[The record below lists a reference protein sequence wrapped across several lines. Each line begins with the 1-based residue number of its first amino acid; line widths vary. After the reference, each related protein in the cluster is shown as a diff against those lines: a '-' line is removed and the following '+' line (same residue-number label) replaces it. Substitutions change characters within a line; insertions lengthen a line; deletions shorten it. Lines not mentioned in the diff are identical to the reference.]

1 MLRPDWRREAID
13 SMDDHLDQRQ
23 EGPRVRKLLG
33 LAVVLIVLAAAAA
46 TLLRS
51 GKTQVAAL
59 QAQSSP
65 ATIIPAKIEPSPPL
79 NPPGQAASNDQ
90 KYRAAITIEDVE
102 DALPPIVIGNRNFT
116 VMVQKKRLLWPAAAQ
131 HKFSSDDDEIA
142 VSFDVKDSSGVVAL
156 HRSVMADPRE
166 IQLDEVRR
174 EGRFLFSTG
183 VDANQLVGSRGQAL
197 MVVWAEAISAP
208 DACANYL
215 ILGLFDGKLKPY
227 GEAFCEDLVEPAS
240 VVDRQWELKTD
251 PETGFD
257 IFEVRRRAG
266 YYNVIIPVRI
276 DFLMVKLFPAH
287 WCVRLHSAPDMLE
300 RCEFAV
306 EAERIPATEDTFV
319 RLYPEADEQM
329 IPKHVVVK
337 PNSKVEFLSALA
349 HKALDR
355 NGKWI
360 PAPNME
366 IPWLKVR
373 IDGQVGWVHAEED
386 LIALGLS
393 FAG

>member
-1 MLRPDWRREAID
+1 
-13 SMDDHLDQRQ
+13 MDAHPHEPQ
-23 EGPRVRKLLG
+23 GKPRIGSLLAFA
-33 LAVVLIVLAAAAA
+33 LALIVLATGAAALWRPGRTA
-46 TLLRS
+46 V
-51 GKTQVAAL
+51 VAPNPPSTPRTAGAFKEEAESL
-59 QAQSSP
+59 KEQSS
-65 ATIIPAKIEPSPPL
+65 
-79 NPPGQAASNDQ
+79 QAASSDP

-102 DALPPIVIGNRNFT
+102 DALPPISIGNRNFT
-116 VMVQKKRLLWPAAAQ
+116 VVVQKKRLHWPAAAQ
-131 HKFSSDDDEIA
+131 HKFSADDEEIA
-142 VSFDVKDSSGVVAL
+142 VSFDVKDSSGAVAL
-156 HRSVMADPRE
+156 HRSVMADPRA

-174 EGRFLFSTG
+174 EGRFLYSTG
-183 VDANQLVGSRGQAL
+183 VDANQLVGSKGQAL

-227 GEAFCEDLVEPAS
+227 SEAFCEDLVEPAS
-240 VVDRQWELKTD
+240 VVNRPWKLKTD

-257 IFEVRRRAG
+257 IFEVRRRTG

-276 DFLMVKLFPAH
+276 DFLMVKLLPAN
-287 WCVRLHSAPDMLE
+287 WCVRLHAAPDMLE
-300 RCEFAV
+300 RCEFPV
-306 EAERIPATEDTFV
+306 EAERSPAKEDTFV
-319 RLYPEADEQM
+319 RLYPEADEKM

-349 HKALDR
+349 HNALDR

-373 IDGQVGWVHAEED
+373 IDGHIGWVHAEED

>member
-1 MLRPDWRREAID
+1 
-13 SMDDHLDQRQ
+13 MDDHLDQRQ
-23 EGPRVRKLLG
+23 EGPRTRKLVG
-33 LAVVLIVLAAAAA
+33 LAVVLIVLAVAAAA
-46 TLLRS
+46 LLRS

-59 QAQSSP
+59 QSQSSP

-102 DALPPIVIGNRNFT
+102 EALPPIAIANRNFT
-116 VMVQKKRLLWPAAAQ
+116 VMVQKKRLRWPPAAQ
-131 HKFSSDDDEIA
+131 HKFSVDDDEIA
-142 VSFDVKDSSGVVAL
+142 VWFDVKDSSGAVAL
-156 HRSVMADPRE
+156 HRSVMADPRA

-174 EGRFLFSTG
+174 EGRFLYSTG
-183 VDANQLVGSRGQAL
+183 VDANQLVGSKGQAL
-197 MVVWAEAISAP
+197 LVVWAEAISAP

-227 GEAFCEDLVEPAS
+227 SEAFCEDLVEPAS
-240 VVDRQWELKTD
+240 VVNHQWKLKTD

-266 YYNVIIPVRI
+266 YFNVIIPVRI
-276 DFLMVKLFPAH
+276 DFLMVKLLPAN
-287 WCVRLHSAPDMLE
+287 WCFRLHAAPDMLE
-300 RCEFAV
+300 RCEFPV
-306 EAERIPATEDTFV
+306 EAERQPTKEDTFV
-319 RLYPEADEQM
+319 RLYPEAEEQM
-329 IPKHVVVK
+329 TPRHVVVK

-349 HKALDR
+349 HNALDR

-360 PAPNME
+360 AAPEME

-373 IDGQVGWVHAEED
+373 IDGHLGWVHAAED
-386 LIALGLS
+386 LNALGLF